1 MNHIVV
7 VLLEHHRS
15 QTLLLTPQTMQRL
28 SKQTHIALQRL
39 HLIVMSKL
47 SNHLPTQ
54 VLLQQ
59 IRRNTLDVV
68 QKDLI

>member
-1 MNHIVV
+1 MNHVVV
-7 VLLEHHRS
+7 VLFEHHRT
-15 QTLLLTPQTMQRL
+15 QTLLLTLQPMQGL

-47 SNHLPTQ
+47 SNDLPTQ
-54 VLLQQ
+54 ILLQQ